1 MTNPPKR
8 LTDSCDTRVLQGG
21 LDQWISIFKDDHP
34 EDKLN
39 EEDLESALEESQ
51 ECFMEPWRTLRS

>member
-51 ECFMEPWRTLRS
+51 ECFMEP